1 MKDSRTPPFTGMNR
15 SITGGF
21 TPSALPPGVVRPG
34 NKLASLSYHQSS
46 VKTKIQVQ
54 YFIGCEIYTL
64 ETEKG
69 YGNNF
74 SALPGQSDTAAK
86 NQSQR
91 ARVNIRI
98 SRAAARKKI
107 MTEAM
112 FVKNYD

>member
-1 MKDSRTPPFTGMNR
+1 MKDSRTPPYTGMKR

-54 YFIGCEIYTL
+54 YFIGTEICTL
-64 ETEKG
+64 VTEKG

-74 SALPGQSDTAAK
+74 SALPGQSETTAK
-86 NQSQR
+86 DQSQR

-98 SRAAARKKI
+98 GRAAASKI
-107 MTEAM
+107 L
-112 FVKNYD
+112 